1 MKAGKFLRNEFMR
14 LLMPDG
20 QLAFMA
26 DVCDA
31 QHLWRM
37 AAH

>member
-1 MKAGKFLRNEFMR
+1 MR